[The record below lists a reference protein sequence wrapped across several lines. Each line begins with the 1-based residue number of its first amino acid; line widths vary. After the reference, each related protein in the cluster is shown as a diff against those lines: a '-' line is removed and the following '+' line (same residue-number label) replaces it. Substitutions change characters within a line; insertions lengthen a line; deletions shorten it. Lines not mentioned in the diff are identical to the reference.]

1 MNMELMLQVAPM
13 READLN
19 TAAEV
24 HRLAF
29 PRQND
34 SCQWLSSSLAAGPRI
49 MPFVLMLR
57 GQVEGYIL
65 WSLKSWGSLKSG
77 GAQKSGFRSE
87 TVLELEQIA
96 IHPDYRHQGLGA
108 QLIRQSLP
116 LVREQLDRQQSEL
129 KHIMVTTRADNR
141 AQRLYRRVLGAKVE
155 ATLSKLYSA
164 DEVVMV
170 ARNVAIA

>member
-1 MNMELMLQVAPM
+1 MNMELMLQIAPM
-13 READLN
+13 GEEHLN
-19 TAAEV
+19 TAAQV

-29 PRQND
+29 PRQYD
-34 SCQWLSSSLAAGPRI
+34 SRQWLASSLAAGPRI
-49 MPFVLMLR
+49 MPFVLLLR
-57 GQVEGYIL
+57 GQVEGYII
-65 WSLKSWGSLKSG
+65 W
-77 GAQKSGFRSE
+77 AQKSGFRSE

-96 IHPDYRHQGLGA
+96 IHPGYRHQGLGA

-116 LVREQLDRQQSEL
+116 MVREQLDRQQSEL

-141 AQRLYRRVLGAKVE
+141 AQKLYRRVLGAKVE

-164 DEVVMV
+164 DEVVMI